1 MKTIFRIAVLND
13 EEYKRG
19 VVEAIKSES
28 LVIKK
33 IYAKPYDDNI
43 FETIEEA
50 DSWCDELKTL
60 YPNKNFIVA
69 KVQKFEINLN

>member
-1 MKTIFRIAVLND
+1 MTVPKITNVNPDAVELSLEVIVAEEDMSVYVKIA
-13 EEYKRG
+13 G
-19 VVEAIKSES
+19 
-28 LVIKK
+28 
-33 IYAKPYDDNI
+33 

-50 DSWCDELKTL
+50 DSWRDELKVL